1 MVARNRH
8 GMTLGGGLCEPNDNP
23 HEVGSVTSKAGI
35 SEKPSLLRLS
45 TS

>member
-8 GMTLGGGLCEPNDNP
+8 GMTLGGLREPNDNP

-35 SEKPSLLRLS
+35 SERHSRLRLS